1 MKNLLK
7 DLYNHKIMTK
17 EEAKNVLF
25 SLTDGSANN
34 SQIASFLTVF
44 LMREITVEELDGF
57 KEAMIEMVLKL
68 DIDNENLIDLCGTR
82 KYCRSC
88 FCYSSRW
95 TCCSFLDVSYCNGRY
110 DNKVC

>member
-44 LMREITVEELDGF
+44 CKIF
-57 KEAMIEMVLKL
+57 AS
-68 DIDNENLIDLCGTR
+68 
-82 KYCRSC
+82 KYSN
-88 FCYSSRW
+88 F
-95 TCCSFLDVSYCNGRY
+95 
-110 DNKVC
+110 